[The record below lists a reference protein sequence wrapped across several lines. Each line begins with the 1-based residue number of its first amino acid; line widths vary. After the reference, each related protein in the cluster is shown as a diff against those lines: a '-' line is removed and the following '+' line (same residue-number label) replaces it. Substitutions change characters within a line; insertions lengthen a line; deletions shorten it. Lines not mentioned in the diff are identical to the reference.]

1 MISVIYAC
9 ESSGVVPIRLGDH
22 ISGEMHGG
30 RWGWATDMLNMD
42 AVPGMT
48 LASSTAVRGSIK
60 HNSTE

>member
-42 AVPGMT
+42 AVPRMT
-48 LASSTAVRGSIK
+48 LASSTAV
-60 HNSTE
+60 